1 MAERRS
7 AYDWLNYA
15 FRMES
20 ARADSSHPFG
30 EETTDRDT
38 GNEYMSK
45 LERIA
50 DGIMIKN
57 LANRVVENR
66 YGKLHK
72 TVMNV
77 HYRHYTEE
85 LKPVVDNDIMMLA
98 KAISKDRK
106 YPKSFVLDMI
116 HGWRKRPSQWGSAH
130 DLNWWCKHLGKPR
143 STIYSWAINKNPSRQ
158 SIRHI
163 LDSILYDS
171 ESEVTL
177 ALASYNL
184 L

>member
-1 MAERRS
+1 MADRRC
-7 AYDWLNYA
+7 AYDWLKYA
-15 FRMES
+15 YRQES
-20 ARADSSHPFG
+20 ATTNSTIPY
-30 EETTDRDT
+30 EEITDVDT
-38 GNEYMSK
+38 GGEYLSK

-57 LANRVVENR
+57 LANRVVKNR
-66 YGKLHK
+66 YGKLHQ
-72 TVMNV
+72 TAMNV
-77 HYRHYTEE
+77 SYRHYTEE
-85 LKPVVDNDIMMLA
+85 LKLVVDNDINILA

-116 HGWRKRPSQWGSAH
+116 YGWRKRPSQWGSAH
-130 DLNWWCKHLGKPR
+130 DIEWWCKHLGKPR
-143 STIYSWAINKNPSRQ
+143 STIYSWAVSKEPSRK

-163 LDSILYDS
+163 LDSLLSDS

-177 ALASYNL
+177 ALATYNL

>member
-1 MAERRS
+1 VADKRNT
-7 AYDWLNYA
+7 YDWLNYA
-15 FRMES
+15 YRMES
-20 ARADSSHPFG
+20 SRADSSHPY
-30 EETTDRDT
+30 EETTDKET
-38 GNEYMSK
+38 GDEYLSK

-57 LANRVVENR
+57 LANRVVKER
-66 YGKLHK
+66 YGKLHQ
-72 TVMNV
+72 TIMNV
-77 HYRHYTEE
+77 SYRHYTEE
-85 LKPVVDNDIMMLA
+85 LKPVVDNDIMIIA

-116 HGWRKRPSQWGSAH
+116 HGWRKRPTQWGSAH
-130 DLNWWCKHLGKPR
+130 DLNWWAKHLGKPK
-143 STIYSWAINKNPSRQ
+143 STIYSWAMSKDHSRK

-163 LDSILYDS
+163 LDGVLYDS
-171 ESEVTL
+171 EAEVTL